1 MSDTDATRAGAAV
14 IDGELASMDPEQL
27 AVPEHRTHGAGHFAG
42 LYAAEHVA
50 ATEFVFGAT
59 FVALGAGIWD
69 ILIGLIIGN
78 LLAMFSFRFIT
89 APIAVKVRL
98 SLYTY
103 LQRIAGDSVSRAYN
117 AANAVIFAVISAAM
131 ITVSATA
138 VRGIFGF
145 PAQENAYPTH
155 AGFVVIAVV
164 FSAVAVLVAVFGFDT
179 LAEFASICGPWLMVM
194 FTVGGM
200 VLLPMLTETI
210 IGTTRLNSFDQF
222 IEVAGSTVFT
232 GVNAEGEAGIG
243 VWEVAGFAW
252 AANTFAHFG
261 LIDMALLRYA
271 KKARYAYG
279 TATGMIFGHYV
290 AWIAAG
296 LMGAAVAQITA
307 TSIAVLEPGDV
318 AWHALGAAGFV
329 TVIVAGW
336 TTANSNIYR
345 AGLAGQA
352 VFPQMSRVKVTLTV
366 GILVMVASAFP
377 FVYRNMLPLLTYA
390 GLILVPIGGIIFA
403 EHHLFKRLG
412 LTQYWSR
419 YKGQRTNA
427 PAFIAWL
434 AALVVGFGLQLLQ
447 VVPYYYLFIPAWF
460 TSIIVYTVL
469 AKRAGAGEDYTSDVA
484 QDEEFD
490 ERVRT
495 FHEHRAAT
503 EDPRTYRDSSLIGH
517 GLRVLW
523 ILALMAILVA
533 AWRVLFFS
541 SDLYEYYVNLDQFY
555 LVALVGTIVYFVL
568 AWGSLQRTKWLAKRH
583 LSGAGKQAPPVDTT
597 QPARERPVQPATHDS
612 KVATRLEEGEQ
623 RLRTGLKHRSRRGDA
638 DGEPDEDR

>member
-1 MSDTDATRAGAAV
+1 MSIQETKASPAEMDP
-14 IDGELASMDPEQL
+14 ELAAMDPEQL
-27 AVPEHRTHGAGHFAG
+27 PVPEHRTHGAGHFAG

-78 LLAMFSFRFIT
+78 TLAMLSFRFIT
-89 APIAVKVRL
+89 APIAVKARL

-103 LQRIAGDSVSRAYN
+103 LQRIAGDSVSRVYN
-117 AANAVIFAVISAAM
+117 AANAIIFAVISAAM

-145 PAQENAYPTH
+145 PAQESAYPTH
-155 AGFVVIAVV
+155 IGFIIIALV

-210 IGTTRLNSFDQF
+210 AGTTRLTSFDQF
-222 IEVAGSTVFT
+222 IDVASSTVFT
-232 GVNAEGEAGIG
+232 GVNSEGEPGIG
-243 VWEVAGFAW
+243 LWEVAGFAW

-279 TATGMIFGHYV
+279 TATGMMFGHYI

-352 VFPQMSRVKVTLTV
+352 VFPNVSRVKVTLAV
-366 GILVMVASAFP
+366 GVLVMVASVFP

-390 GLILVPIGGIIFA
+390 GLLLVPIGGIIFA
-403 EHHLFKRLG
+403 EHHLFHRMG
-412 LTQYWSR
+412 MTQYWSR
-419 YKGQRTNA
+419 YRKQRTNV
-427 PAFIAWL
+427 PAFVAWGG
-434 AALVVGFGLQLLQ
+434 ALVVGFGLQILQ
-447 VVPYYYLFIPAWF
+447 VIPYYYLFIPAWF
-460 TSIIVYTVL
+460 ASIIIYTVL
-469 AKRAGAGEDYTSDVA
+469 AKRAGAGEDYA
-484 QDEEFD
+484 AHIAEDEEFN
-490 ERVRT
+490 ERVRL
-495 FHEHRAAT
+495 FHERRAAT
-503 EDPRTYRDSSLIGH
+503 EDPRTFKDSSIIGH
-517 GLRVLW
+517 GLRAVW
-523 ILALMAILVA
+523 ILSLVAILVM
-533 AWRVLFFS
+533 AWNVLFRS
-541 SDLYEYYVNLDQFY
+541 GDLYEYYVNLDRFY
-555 LVALVGTIVYFVL
+555 LVALVGTIVYFVTT
-568 AWGSLQRTKWLAKRH
+568 WGALQRTKWLAKKH
-583 LSGAGKQAPPVDTT
+583 LSSESREAPPIDTT
-597 QPARERPVQPATHDS
+597 QPARRAAPATHDS
-612 KVATRLEEGEQ
+612 KVATRLEESEQ
-623 RLRTGLKHRSRRGDA
+623 RLRTKVKGRRKPPQD
-638 DGEPDEDR
+638 DTTVS

>member
-1 MSDTDATRAGAAV
+1 MTSLDTPVTGRPGPDA
-14 IDGELASMDPEQL
+14 ELAAMDPEQL
-27 AVPEHRTHGAGHFAG
+27 PVPEHRTHGAGHFAG

-78 LLAMFSFRFIT
+78 TLAMLSFRFIT
-89 APIAVKVRL
+89 APIAVKARL

-103 LQRIAGDSVSRAYN
+103 LQRIGGDSVSRAYN
-117 AANAVIFAVISAAM
+117 AANAIIFAVISAAM

-145 PAQENAYPTH
+145 PAQESAYPTH
-155 AGFVVIAVV
+155 VGFVIIAVV

-200 VLLPMLTETI
+200 VLLPMLTESI
-210 IGTTRLNSFDQF
+210 IGTTRLSSFDEF
-222 IEVAGSTVFT
+222 IEVAQSSVFT
-232 GVNAEGEAGIG
+232 GVNADGEQGIG
-243 VWEVAGFAW
+243 LWEVAGFAW

-279 TATGMIFGHYV
+279 TATGMMFGHYV

-318 AWHALGAAGFV
+318 AWHALGAAGFI

-352 VFPQMSRVKVTLTV
+352 VFPKMSRTKVTMAIGV
-366 GILVMVASAFP
+366 LVMVASAFP

-390 GLILVPIGGIIFA
+390 GLLLVPIGGIIFA
-403 EHHLFKRLG
+403 EHHLFHRLG

-419 YKGQRTNA
+419 FRKQRTNV
-427 PAFIAWL
+427 PAFVAWG
-434 AALVVGFGLQLLQ
+434 AALIVCFGLQLLD
-447 VVPYYYLFIPAWF
+447 VIPYYYLFIPAWF
-460 TSIIVYTVL
+460 TSIAVYVVL
-469 AKRAGAGEDYTSDVA
+469 AKRAGAGEDYSAAVA
-484 QDEEFD
+484 EDEAFN
-490 ERVRT
+490 ERVRL
-495 FHEHRAAT
+495 FHEYRAQT
-503 EDPRTYRDSSLIGH
+503 EDPRTFKDSSIIGH
-517 GLRVLW
+517 GLRVVWIIALVA
-523 ILALMAILVA
+523 ILAF
-533 AWRVLFFS
+533 AWRVLFHS
-541 SDLYEYYVNLDQFY
+541 PDLYEYYVNLDQFY
-555 LVALVGTIVYFVL
+555 LVALIGTIVYFVVT
-568 AWGSLQRTKWLAKRH
+568 WGALQRTKWLAKRH
-583 LSGAGKQAPPVDTT
+583 LAGAGREAPPLDTT
-597 QPARERPVQPATHDS
+597 QPARTTYPATHDS
-612 KVATRLEEGEQ
+612 KIAATLEEREQ
-623 RLRTGLKHRSRRGDA
+623 QLRTRIKRRGGTGSSASDQ
-638 DGEPDEDR
+638 PDRPE